1 MSHPRRHR
9 WFRRTALG
17 LALAAVMV
25 VTGNAL
31 GYDDQG
37 FNAAKGAR
45 AEADARADDKQIRIE
60 LAFEAQGDLSGYV
73 IEVADEVVAS
83 GGSLHDP
90 STAALT
96 EADAKTDDKVIALEP
111 WTAGTG
117 LGCELRG
124 EC

>member
-1 MSHPRRHR
+1 MSNPRRHR

-31 GYDDQG
+31 AYDDHG
-37 FNAAKGAR
+37 FNAAQGAS
-45 AEADARADDKQIRIE
+45 AEADAQADDKFVGAGRALASLDSGSDYAAPEIVQI
-60 LAFEAQGDLSGYV
+60 GYGPGGPPS
-73 IEVADEVVAS
+73 ADARTDDEVV
-83 GGSLHDP
+83 
-90 STAALT
+90 
-96 EADAKTDDKVIALEP
+96 ALEP
-111 WTAGTG
+111 WTPGTG